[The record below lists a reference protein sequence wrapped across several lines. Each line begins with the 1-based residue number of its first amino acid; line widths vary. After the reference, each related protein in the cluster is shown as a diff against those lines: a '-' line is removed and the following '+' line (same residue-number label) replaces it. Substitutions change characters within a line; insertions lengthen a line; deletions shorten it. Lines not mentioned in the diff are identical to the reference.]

1 MTGPAVHK
9 TRSADVVIVGGG
21 IVGCSTALWL
31 AERGLEVIV
40 LERGQVASEQSS
52 RAWGFVRQQGRHEA
66 EIPLAR
72 EANRIWHN
80 LTQRLGSAATEFEVS
95 GILMPAETEE
105 DEERVA
111 IGLADA
117 VANGLDSRR
126 VDAVEIRAL
135 VPQMKADW
143 RSGLYTPGDAYAEPS
158 VASRSIGQEARRAG
172 AEILEGVA
180 VTGLKLVG
188 GKVLGVR
195 TRDGDIEAGAVL
207 LAAGIGTA
215 DLARGIGLDLPIQMI
230 RSSVGRTSPA
240 IPFTRIAVWGPKVA
254 YRPRRDGS
262 FIIGNGYR
270 GAGAD
275 YDLTI
280 DSLRGFKHF
289 LPAYRRNWRQLK
301 LSLGAEF
308 VEALRRAASG
318 DGRVAQLPEPRV
330 NDKKVS
336 GNFRH
341 FRRLFPHLD
350 GVSLQTSWAGR
361 IDLTPD
367 VIPIIDRPDPAQ
379 NLFVA
384 AGFSGHGFALGPAV
398 GEQMAQWIAEGRPKF
413 DLGAFRA
420 DRFTQGRYQRSKHAL

>member
-1 MTGPAVHK
+1 MTGPAMHT

-31 AERGLEVIV
+31 AERGVKVVV

-80 LTQRLGSAATEFEVS
+80 LTQRLGAAATEFEVS

-111 IGLADA
+111 VGLDDA
-117 VANGLDSRR
+117 TVNGLDSRR
-126 VDAVEIRAL
+126 VDAAEIRAL

-143 RSGLYTPGDAYAEPS
+143 RCGLYTPGDAYAEPTI
-158 VASRSIGQEARRAG
+158 ASRSIAREARNAG

-180 VTGLKLVG
+180 VTSLKTVG
-188 GKVLGVR
+188 DKVVGVR
-195 TRDGDIEAGAVL
+195 TRDGDVDADTVL

-215 DLARGIGLDLPIQMI
+215 HLARGVGLDLPIQMI
-230 RSSVGRTSPA
+230 RSSVGRTTPNV
-240 IPFTRIAVWGPKVA
+240 PFTRIAVWGPKVA

-262 FIIGNGYR
+262 FVIGNGYR

-280 DSLRGFKHF
+280 ESLRGLKHF

-301 LSLGAEF
+301 LSVGAEF
-308 VEALRRAASG
+308 VDVLRRATSG
-318 DGRVAQLPEPRV
+318 EEPVAPLPEPRV

-336 GNFRH
+336 GNFQQ

-350 GVSLQTSWAGR
+350 GMALQASWAGR

-367 VIPIIDRPDPAQ
+367 VIPIIDRPDPNQ

-398 GEQMAQWIAEGRPKF
+398 GEQMAQWIAEGRSKL
-413 DLGAFRA
+413 DLSAFKA
-420 DRFTQGRYQRSKHAL
+420 DRFTRGQYDRSKHAL

>member
-1 MTGPAVHK
+1 MPLVRIAK
-9 TRSADVVIVGGG
+9 SADVVIVGGG

-31 AERGLEVIV
+31 AERGVKVVV

-72 EANRIWHN
+72 EANRIWHH
-80 LTQRLGSAATEFEVS
+80 LTQRLGAAATEFEVS

-126 VDAVEIRAL
+126 VDAAEIREL
-135 VPQMKADW
+135 IPRMKAEW
-143 RSGLYTPGDAYAEPS
+143 RCGLYTPGDAYAEPS
-158 VASRSIGQEARRAG
+158 VASRSIAGEARRAG

-180 VTGLKLVG
+180 VTGLKTVN
-188 GKVLGVR
+188 GKVAGV
-195 TRDGDIEAGAVL
+195 TTKDGDIAADSVL
-207 LAAGIGTA
+207 LAAGIGTVH
-215 DLARGIGLDLPIQMI
+215 LARGVGLDLPIQMI
-230 RSSVGRTSPA
+230 RSSVGRTSA
-240 IPFTRIAVWGPKVA
+240 ATPFTRIAVWGPKVA

-262 FIIGNGYR
+262 FVIGNGYR

-275 YDLTI
+275 YDLSI
-280 DSLRGFKHF
+280 DSLRGLKHF

-308 VEALRRAASG
+308 FEALRRAGRS
-318 DGRVAQLPEPRV
+318 DGMVAQLPEPRV
-330 NDKKVS
+330 NRGKVS
-336 GNFRH
+336 GNFQQ
-341 FRRLFPHLD
+341 FRRFFPHLD
-350 GVSLQTSWAGR
+350 EIALQTSWAGR

-367 VIPIIDRPDPAQ
+367 VIPIIDRPDPGQ

-398 GEQMAQWIAEGRPKF
+398 GEQMAQWIAEGRPK
-413 DLGAFRA
+413 LELSAFQA
-420 DRFTQGRYQRSKHAL
+420 DRFTRGQYGRSKHAL

>member
-1 MTGPAVHK
+1 MHT

-31 AERGLEVIV
+31 AERGVKVIV

-80 LTQRLGSAATEFEVS
+80 LTQRLGAVATEFEVS

-111 IGLADA
+111 VGLDDA
-117 VANGLDSRR
+117 TANGLDSRR
-126 VDAVEIRAL
+126 VDAAEIRAL

-143 RSGLYTPGDAYAEPS
+143 RCGLYTPGDAYAEPT
-158 VASRSIGQEARRAG
+158 VASRSIAREARNAG

-180 VTGLKLVG
+180 VTGLKTVG
-188 GKVLGVR
+188 DKVVGVR
-195 TRDGDIEAGAVL
+195 TRDGDIDADTVL

-215 DLARGIGLDLPIQMI
+215 HLARGIGLDLPIQMI
-230 RSSVGRTSPA
+230 RSSVGRTTPSV
-240 IPFTRIAVWGPKVA
+240 PFTRIAVWGPKVA

-262 FIIGNGYR
+262 FVIGNGYR
-270 GAGAD
+270 GVGAD

-280 DSLRGFKHF
+280 ESLRGLRHF

-308 VEALRRAASG
+308 VDVLRRAVSR
-318 DGRVAQLPEPRV
+318 DGQVVQLPEPGV
-330 NDKKVS
+330 NRKKVS
-336 GNFRH
+336 GNFQQ
-341 FRRLFPHLD
+341 FCRLFPHLD
-350 GVSLQTSWAGR
+350 GLSLQASWAGR

-367 VIPIIDRPDPAQ
+367 VIPIIDRPDPSQ

-398 GEQMAQWIAEGRPKF
+398 GEQMAQWITEGRSKL
-413 DLGAFRA
+413 DLTAFKA
-420 DRFTQGRYQRSKHAL
+420 DRFTRGQYGRSKHAL

>member
-1 MTGPAVHK
+1 MSGPAMHR

-31 AERGLEVIV
+31 AERGVKVVV

-72 EANRIWHN
+72 EANRIWHS
-80 LTQRLGSAATEFEVS
+80 LTQRLGAAATEFEVS
-95 GILMPAETEE
+95 GILMPAESEE

-117 VANGLDSRR
+117 TANGLDSRR
-126 VDAVEIRAL
+126 VDAADIRAL
-135 VPQMKADW
+135 VPQMHADW
-143 RSGLYTPGDAYAEPS
+143 RCGLYTPGDAYAEPT
-158 VASRSIGQEARRAG
+158 VASRSIAQEARRAG
-172 AEILEGVA
+172 AEILEGVI
-180 VTGLKLVG
+180 VTGLKTAG
-188 GKVLGVR
+188 DKVVGVR
-195 TRDGDIEAGAVL
+195 TRGGDIEAGTVL

-215 DLARGIGLDLPIQMI
+215 HLARGIGLDLPIQMI

-240 IPFTRIAVWGPKVA
+240 TPFTRIAVWGPKVA
-254 YRPRRDGS
+254 YRPRSDGS
-262 FIIGNGYR
+262 FVIGNGYR

-280 DSLRGFKHF
+280 ESLRGLRHF

-308 VEALRRAASG
+308 FDALRRAASG
-318 DGRVAQLPEPRV
+318 DGAVAQLPEPRV
-330 NDKKVS
+330 NSRKVS
-336 GNFRH
+336 GNFQQ

-350 GVSLQTSWAGR
+350 GLSLQTSWAGR

-367 VIPIIDRPDPAQ
+367 VIPIIDRPDPNQ

-398 GEQMAQWIAEGRPKF
+398 GEQMAQWIAEGRPKL
-413 DLGAFRA
+413 DLTAFKA
-420 DRFTQGRYQRSKHAL
+420 DRFTRGAYGRSKHAL